1 LERAHSSYVD
11 RADPDSSEGFSCGRR
26 CRAVS
31 TGSTSGPGRFDR
43 LSCHGSWISRHWGS
57 LGADVAARF
66 RTASQISPGERG
78 AAREL
83 LSTAKEY
90 IRSVV
95 GSGVLILPS
104 ASSVALPIDAA
115 AVGGEDIEAVRRST
129 MQLTCI
135 AGIAGLPAVNVPLF
149 TADGLPCGVSLIGP
163 AGTFS
168 TGVIDA
174 VGYLGLDRVF
184 TGNMTGNVVIL
195 GMALVGADGLPVLGP
210 AVALAAFMTGAVIA
224 GRTLKPEA
232 AGWSRRTTVLLAAVG
247 LILSGIAAVLFAH
260 APREGDPVTVV
271 VTGAMAAA
279 MGLQAATA
287 RHLSV
292 KDVTT
297 VVVTSTLT
305 GLAADSRLGGGT
317 GQHWGRRFGAVI
329 LILAGAAAGA
339 ALLNVHIGFGVLLS
353 AILSVAVACA
363 GATTS
368 SSKPEA
374 KAPEASPAVAAVSGS
389 TAR

>member
-1 LERAHSSYVD
+1 VD

-66 RTASQISPGERG
+66 RTASQISPGECG

-163 AGTFS
+163 AGS
-168 TGVIDA
+168 DA
-174 VGYLGLDRVF
+174 
-184 TGNMTGNVVIL
+184 
-195 GMALVGADGLPVLGP
+195 ALISL
-210 AVALAAFMTGAVIA
+210 A
-224 GRTLKPEA
+224 GR
-232 AGWSRRTTVLLAAVG
+232 
-247 LILSGIAAVLFAH
+247 IAL
-260 APREGDPVTVV
+260 P
-271 VTGAMAAA
+271 
-279 MGLQAATA
+279 
-287 RHLSV
+287 
-292 KDVTT
+292 
-297 VVVTSTLT
+297 
-305 GLAADSRLGGGT
+305 
-317 GQHWGRRFGAVI
+317 
-329 LILAGAAAGA
+329 
-339 ALLNVHIGFGVLLS
+339 
-353 AILSVAVACA
+353 
-363 GATTS
+363 
-368 SSKPEA
+368 
-374 KAPEASPAVAAVSGS
+374 
-389 TAR
+389 

>member
-1 LERAHSSYVD
+1 
-11 RADPDSSEGFSCGRR
+11 
-26 CRAVS
+26 
-31 TGSTSGPGRFDR
+31 
-43 LSCHGSWISRHWGS
+43 
-57 LGADVAARF
+57 
-66 RTASQISPGERG
+66 
-78 AAREL
+78 
-83 LSTAKEY
+83 
-90 IRSVV
+90 
-95 GSGVLILPS
+95 
-104 ASSVALPIDAA
+104 
-115 AVGGEDIEAVRRST
+115 
-129 MQLTCI
+129 
-135 AGIAGLPAVNVPLF
+135 
-149 TADGLPCGVSLIGP
+149 
-163 AGTFS
+163 
-168 TGVIDA
+168 
-174 VGYLGLDRVF
+174 
-184 TGNMTGNVVIL
+184 
-195 GMALVGADGLPVLGP
+195 
-210 AVALAAFMTGAVIA
+210 MTGAVIA

-305 GLAADSRLGGGT
+305 GLASDSRLGGGT
-317 GQHWGRRFGAVI
+317 GQHWGRRLGAVI

-353 AILSVAVACA
+353 AILIVAVACA

-374 KAPEASPAVAAVSGS
+374 KAPEASPAAAAVSGS